1 MRQNPVDSVAF
12 QPSGRAVFTYRRTGI
27 GGSVGSSPVTPPN
40 PTEDALTTLDSLR
53 RARPATW
60 SYAGAL
66 LAVLAATL
74 VRAALTPALG
84 FELPYTPYFA
94 PFFFAAW
101 RLGFGP
107 TIVVTL
113 LSGALAQILFLPPAG
128 GGVRWTRD
136 LIGLALFLGI
146 GLATAVMAR
155 SRTRALQRAEAEAAE
170 ARRLQRLA
178 EESASE
184 AEEYAMQAEE
194 EAVRARQQQARADTE
209 ASRAASAS
217 AQHEETRAQLLHAQQ
232 IDTIGRLAGGVAH
245 DFNNI
250 LTAIAGYCGLLLG
263 ALAPSDPRR
272 ADVDGIQEA
281 VDRAAALTQQLLA
294 FGRKQVIQPEVLDVR
309 EVVDDTGRM
318 LRRLIGEHIDLALST
333 GPLLSPVLAD
343 RAQLAQVLINLAVN
357 ARDAM
362 PSGGRLTIEAA
373 DAPLTEEYAGT
384 HLAVAPGHY
393 VRLAVTDTG
402 HGMTPEVRAHIFEP
416 FFTTKPPGKGTG
428 LGLSTVYG
436 IVKQLGGHI
445 FVYTEPRHGTTFRV
459 YLPRSEEAA
468 RPRAQRDASA
478 ETHGSGTILLVEDD
492 WAARLV
498 ATRLLEIGGYTVL
511 VAEGPVAALDIAR
524 GHDGPI
530 HLLLTDLVM
539 PDMRG
544 DQLAEHVARLR
555 PGLRVLFMSGY
566 TQEAVI
572 HQGRMPPGMHLLQKP
587 FTPEQLRARVRQLLH
602 GDAAPGAPGAAG
614 AAGAA
619 GAG

>member
-1 MRQNPVDSVAF
+1 MTS
-12 QPSGRAVFTYRRTGI
+12 
-27 GGSVGSSPVTPPN
+27 
-40 PTEDALTTLDSLR
+40 LDSPR
-53 RARPATW
+53 RVRPAVW
-60 SYAGAL
+60 SYAGAV
-66 LAVLAATL
+66 LAVLLATL
-74 VRAALTPALG
+74 LRAALTPVLG

-94 PFFFAAW
+94 PVFYAAW
-101 RLGFGP
+101 RLGYGP

-113 LSGALAQILFLPPAG
+113 ISGVLAQVLFLPPG
-128 GGVRWTRD
+128 NGESRWARD
-136 LIGLALFLGI
+136 LIGLCLFLAI
-146 GLATAVMAR
+146 GFATAVMAR
-155 SRTRALQRAEAEAAE
+155 SRSRALERAEGEAAE

-184 AEEYAMQAEE
+184 AEEFAMQAEE
-194 EAVRARQQQARADTE
+194 EAARARQEEARADSE
-209 ASRAASAS
+209 AGRAAA
-217 AQHEETRAQLLHAQQ
+217 ADARHEETRAQLLHAQQ

-250 LTAIAGYCGLLLG
+250 LTAIAGYCGLLHA

-294 FGRKQVIQPEVLDVR
+294 FGRKQVIQPEVLDLR

-318 LRRLIGEHIDLALST
+318 LRRLIGEHIDLAIST

-362 PSGGRLTIEAA
+362 PDGGRLTIEAA
-373 DAPLTEEYAGT
+373 DAPLTEEYAGS

-393 VRLAVTDTG
+393 VRLAVSDTG

-445 FVYTEPRHGTTFRV
+445 FAYSEPGHGTTVRV

-468 RPRAQRDASA
+468 RARSHRDAAA
-478 ETHGSGTILLVEDD
+478 EPAGSGTILLVEDD
-492 WAARLV
+492 FAARLV
-498 ATRLLEIGGYTVL
+498 ATRLLEIGGYRVL
-511 VAEGPVAALDIAR
+511 AADGPAAAIDLAR
-524 GHDGPI
+524 GHEGPI
-530 HLLLTDLVM
+530 DLLLTDLVM

-544 DQLAEHVARLR
+544 DQLAEHIGRLR
-555 PGLRVLFMSGY
+555 AGVQVLFMSGY
-566 TQEAVI
+566 TQEAVL
-572 HQGRMPPGMHLLQKP
+572 HQGRMPQGMHLLQKP
-587 FTPEQLRARVRQLLH
+587 FTPEQLRTRVRQLLQSETL
-602 GDAAPGAPGAAG
+602 PGT
-614 AAGAA
+614 AGAA